1 MASKNVNKGKSNIKD
16 LQLMIK
22 KMPQFQKQLTMLD
35 TQINMADDCN
45 KKFKRIEKLCE
56 IEQVIISKF
65 MLKLTE

>member
-1 MASKNVNKGKSNIKD
+1 MASKNVNKSKSNIKD

-56 IEQVIISKF
+56 IEQV
-65 MLKLTE
+65 MC

>member
-1 MASKNVNKGKSNIKD
+1 MASKNVQKSKSNIKD

-56 IEQVIISKF
+56 VEQVIPYYLIN
-65 MLKLTE
+65 ECAE